1 MHLSD
6 DSCNVKTK
14 HNLYAA
20 ALCLDTHEE
29 ILTIDELE
37 TKPCYESF
45 DANMQEQISY
55 AKEDYYEV
63 FPYNESQ
70 GKYLKKNS

>member
-1 MHLSD
+1 
-6 DSCNVKTK
+6 
-14 HNLYAA
+14 
-20 ALCLDTHEE
+20 
-29 ILTIDELE
+29 
-37 TKPCYESF
+37 
-45 DANMQEQISY
+45 MQEQISY